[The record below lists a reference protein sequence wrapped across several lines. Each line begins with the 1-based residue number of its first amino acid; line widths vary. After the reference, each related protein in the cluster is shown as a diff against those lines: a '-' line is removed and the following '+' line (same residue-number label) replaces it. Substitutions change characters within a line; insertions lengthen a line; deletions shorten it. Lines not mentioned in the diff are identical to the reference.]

1 MGQYYGVKYTREL
14 IPYPFSGVRDLKL
27 IISEEVLAMK
37 KLYYS
42 NNVQK
47 LRTEN
52 RLSQNQLAK
61 EIGVCRRTISLIENN
76 DQNVSLELAYRI
88 SAYFNLLIPDVF
100 PPNKD

>member
-1 MGQYYGVKYTREL
+1 
-14 IPYPFSGVRDLKL
+14 
-27 IISEEVLAMK
+27 MK

-52 RLSQNQLAK
+52 RLSQNQLAR

>member
-1 MGQYYGVKYTREL
+1 
-14 IPYPFSGVRDLKL
+14 
-27 IISEEVLAMK
+27 MK

-47 LRTEN
+47 LRIEN

>member
-1 MGQYYGVKYTREL
+1 MGQYYGVEYTREL
-14 IPYPFSGVRDLKL
+14 VPDFFLGVRDLQL

>member
-1 MGQYYGVKYTREL
+1 
-14 IPYPFSGVRDLKL
+14 
-27 IISEEVLAMK
+27 MK

>member
-1 MGQYYGVKYTREL
+1 
-14 IPYPFSGVRDLKL
+14 
-27 IISEEVLAMK
+27 MK

-76 DQNVSLELAYRI
+76 DQNVSLELFYRI
-88 SAYFNLLIPDVF
+88 SAYFKLLIPDVF
-100 PPNKD
+100 TPNQE